1 MEKLKLAQSYIEQA
15 KNNVKLA
22 GARIAD
28 KHINLAVTGLSG
40 SGKTAFITS
49 LMNQL
54 LEANEDAHLPF
65 FSTKREGRIIGVK
78 RSAQVDLT
86 SSRFAY
92 EDAIHGLSQIPAVWP
107 KSTTGISQVRLV
119 IRFKKR
125 SGLSRWLSEDGTL
138 TLDITDYPGEW
149 LLDLP
154 LLDMD
159 YARWSQL
166 CEQDL
171 LDTKRAELAND
182 VMQQIEALDLN
193 APADEKRLQTL
204 AENYATYLKNCLQH
218 GFQLL
223 IPGRF
228 LLPGELLG
236 APVLHFFPL
245 SETQLQTQ
253 NIDLENPLKGS
264 NAQVLI
270 KRFEYYKQ
278 HVVKPF
284 YQQHFKRFDRQIIL
298 VDCLTALNRGYHSYH
313 DLQKALHWIMR
324 SFDYGS
330 SSILKRLFKP
340 NIDKLIFAA
349 SKADHI
355 TPDQQ
360 VNLVKLL
367 DSMLR
372 DARKQLQFEG
382 VTTESTLISAI
393 KASKS
398 GTTQVDGELLQVVQG
413 VNEEGKSVTLY
424 PGEVPTQCPKPEFW
438 LKQQFQFPH
447 FSAPSLAGKHAL
459 PHIRMDQV
467 IDFMLADKLL

>member
-1 MEKLKLAQSYIEQA
+1 MDKSNSAQRYVNQA
-15 KNNVKLA
+15 LQQAKLA

-28 KHINLAVTGLSG
+28 KHINLAVTGLSK

-54 LEANEDAHLPF
+54 LEVNEDAVLPF

-78 RSAQVDLT
+78 RSTQVDLT
-86 SSRFAY
+86 CSRFAY
-92 EDAIHGLSQIPAVWP
+92 EDAIAGLSGSIPKWP
-107 KSTTGISQVRLV
+107 QSTTGISQIRLV
-119 IRFKKR
+119 IRYQKK
-125 SGLSRWLSEDGTL
+125 SGLSKWLREDGKL

-159 YARWSQL
+159 FAQWCEYSSKQL
-166 CEQDL
+166 MDG
-171 LDTKRAELAND
+171 KRAALAN
-182 VMQQIEALDLN
+182 QILRDIECIDLHGPGDELLLQRT
-193 APADEKRLQTL
+193 AESYAD
-204 AENYATYLKNCLQH
+204 YLKQCQSA

-223 IPGRF
+223 VPGRF

-245 SETQLQTQ
+245 SLSQLKEQ
-253 NIDLENPLKGS
+253 NVDLSKLVKGS
-264 NAQVLI
+264 NIALLV

-278 HVVKPF
+278 HVVRPF
-284 YQQHFKRFDRQIIL
+284 YEQHFKRFDRQIIL
-298 VDCLTALNRGYHSYH
+298 VDCLSALNKGVHSYH
-313 DLQKALHWIMR
+313 DLQAALNWIMQ
-324 SFDYGS
+324 SFAYGS
-330 SSILKRLFKP
+330 SNVLKRLFKP
-340 NIDKLIFAA
+340 NIDKLVFAA

-372 DARKQLQFEG
+372 DARKQLQFDG
-382 VTTESTLISAI
+382 VVTESTLIAAI
-393 KASKS
+393 KASTSGKTQINGEMLPVLQ
-398 GTTQVDGELLQVVQG
+398 GTT
-413 VNEEGKSVTLY
+413 EEGASLTLF
-424 PGEVPTQCPKPEFW
+424 PGEVPTSCPHADFWQNQGFEFP
-438 LKQQFQFPH
+438 KFA
-447 FSAPSLAGKHAL
+447 APLLGERHAL

-467 IDFMLADKLL
+467 IDFILADKLV